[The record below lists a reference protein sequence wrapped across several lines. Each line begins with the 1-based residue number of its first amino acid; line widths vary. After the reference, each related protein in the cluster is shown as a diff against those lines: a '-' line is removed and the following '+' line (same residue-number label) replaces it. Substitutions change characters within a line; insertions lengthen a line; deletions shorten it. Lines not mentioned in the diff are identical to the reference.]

1 MAKKIPER
9 KCMGCNAKK
18 PKNELIRVVRSPE
31 GAVSVDIVGKMP
43 GRGVYI
49 CCERKCFDR
58 VKKSGRL
65 GNVLEDEIPEEVYTK
80 VDEIITVREEES
92 SVG

>member
-31 GAVSVDIVGKMP
+31 GELAVDTKGKMP

-49 CCERKCFDR
+49 CCEANCFARVRKS
-58 VKKSGRL
+58 KRL
-65 GNVLEDEIPEEVYTK
+65 DSVLEIHIPDEIYLELERIINSKGEEN
-80 VDEIITVREEES
+80 D
-92 SVG
+92 G

>member
-31 GAVSVDIVGKMP
+31 GTVDADVKGKMP

-49 CCERKCFDR
+49 CCERKCFER

-65 GNVLEDEIPEEVYTK
+65 AVALETEIPVSVYDTVEALIAETEEK
-80 VDEIITVREEES
+80 SD
-92 SVG
+92 G